1 MVYSQAKVIAG
12 GLAHIPIVIGVFYFI
27 MTFFN
32 KRAIN
37 YAEANKNKKV
47 ENKSV
52 ETKVQ
57 IKEKTSVNSET
68 KSEVPLKV
76 ENTSTE
82 KKPEVLLKVENTSTE
97 KKPEVPLKVENTST
111 ETKPMKKKHA
121 DVPVNIYRPKT
132 PFEGTVTGNY
142 SLLKEGAI
150 GRVNHITFDLKESD
164 PFLNYVEGQS
174 IGIMPAGEDAN
185 GKPHKLRLYSI
196 ASTRH
201 GDDFEGN
208 TVSLCV
214 RQLQYEK
221 EGETINGVC
230 STYLCDI
237 KPGDKVKIT
246 GPVGK
251 EMLLPDE
258 EDANIVML
266 ATGTGIAPMRAYLR
280 RMFEATE
287 KEKNKWNFK
296 GKAWLF
302 MGAPKSANLL
312 YEEDLQRYLE
322 NYPENFKYTKAIS
335 REQQNSKG
343 GRMYIQDRVLESAN
357 ELFNMIEDE
366 KTHIYLCGLKGMEP
380 GIDEAMTKAAEEK
393 GLNWSELRPQLKK
406 AGRWH
411 VETY

>member
-1 MVYSQAKVIAG
+1 MYSQAKVIAG
-12 GLAHIPIVIGVFYFI
+12 GLAHIPVVIAVFYFI
-27 MTFFN
+27 LTTFN
-32 KRAIN
+32 KRALKFVEESKTKKSESK
-37 YAEANKNKKV
+37 AVEPKKV
-47 ENKSV
+47 AVSKIEAP
-52 ETKVQ
+52 
-57 IKEKTSVNSET
+57 KTEAP
-68 KSEVPLKV
+68 K
-76 ENTSTE
+76 TE
-82 KKPEVLLKVENTSTE
+82 APKIV
-97 KKPEVPLKVENTST
+97 
-111 ETKPMKKKHA
+111 KKKHA

-132 PFEGTVTGNY
+132 PYEGTVIENY

-150 GRVNHITFDLKESD
+150 GRVNHITFDLKDSD

-174 IGIMPAGEDAN
+174 IGIMPAGEDVN

-201 GDDFEGN
+201 GDDFNGN

-221 EGETINGVC
+221 DGETINGVC

-266 ATGTGIAPMRAYLR
+266 ANGSGIAPMRAYLR
-280 RMFEATE
+280 RMFEPTE

-312 YEEDLQRYLE
+312 YEEDLQRYIAE
-322 NYPENFKYTKAIS
+322 NPDNFKYTKAIS
-335 REQQNSKG
+335 REQQNTKG